1 MLASLFFVVA
11 GFIEFAFVLQL
22 GRYNESYPVST
33 LKKVVKN
40 GKINSVD
47 LPLTD
52 INTEN
57 NSMCL
62 QNKTVPCNHHG
73 KQRFNLRKIDQ
84 YAFLVGGASFLLFNA
99 VYWPTFLFFNFD
111 Q

>member
-47 LPLTD
+47 IPLTD
-52 INTEN
+52 TNNEN

-62 QNKTVPCNHHG
+62 QDKTVQCNRHG

-111 Q
+111 